1 MAVLLQGFSLQRGIV
16 ISGLHVTKLYTP
28 TWNNKNN
35 VAFTDG
41 PDSSQINKFVEQAL
55 VVKRRIALST
65 R

>member
-1 MAVLLQGFSLQRGIV
+1 MSL
-16 ISGLHVTKLYTP
+16 SSTPP
-28 TWNNKNN
+28 TWKNKNN

-41 PDSSQINKFVEQAL
+41 PDSSQINNFVEQAL